1 MLANKNKNNTMQTN
15 KNKNNG
21 QGARGIKAIKGSIS
35 SVEYRE
41 QLKRDIPIT
50 LWASVTQGDRP
61 LLAVSKDKAQDRLA
75 GKGAKI
81 GKAENY
87 QDTQKR
93 HDETHP
99 FARLAS
105 FVAWRILNPGISAK
119 QRNATPVKGKG
130 SNGKRSKIKGYSDK
144 VTFAGYDA
152 KQLSATDRAELTAS
166 VALAAMAAPI
176 DPRSLVHSIGIAF
189 RGEIDPIADRS
200 LAPGGAVSTLAP
212 SMHAQCLPCRIA
224 VGCHEFNGAEW
235 KQIFTAARATLGI
248 KRGTSRGTSRG
259 TVKIE
264 SIDCEKEATQSA
276 IDRASLVASVE
287 KECEEQREEQ
297 RSHLRYD
304 LAVAMRAMHAK
315 VTRSMHAQR
324 AGGVREWIANWKRAI
339 RHVRTAL
346 RASLGNGHG
355 NNSKTTQAE
364 HMRALRFRQYLA
376 HGVRAEVTQA
386 PALACVSLDA
396 VCD

>member
-1 MLANKNKNNTMQTN
+1 MKANKNKNS
-15 KNKNNG
+15 G
-21 QGARGIKAIKGSIS
+21 QGARGSNAIKGSITS
-35 SVEYRE
+35 SQYKE
-41 QLKRDIPIT
+41 QLRAEIPIP
-50 LWASVTQGDRP
+50 LWAAAVQGNRP
-61 LLAVSKDKAQDRLA
+61 LLAVSRDKVQERLA
-75 GKGAKI
+75 GKGKKA

-93 HDETHP
+93 NDERHP

-105 FVAWRILNPGISAK
+105 FIAWRIFNPGISAK

-130 SNGKRSKIKGYSDK
+130 SNGKRSKIKGYSEK

-189 RGEIDPIADRS
+189 RGEIDPLADRS
-200 LAPGGAVSTLAP
+200 FSPGGVASTLTP
-212 SMHAQCLPCRIA
+212 SIHAQCLPCRIA
-224 VGCHEFNGAEW
+224 VGCHKFNGSEW

-248 KRGTSRGTSRG
+248 KRGTSRGT
-259 TVKIE
+259 VKIE
-264 SIDCEKEATQSA
+264 SIHCESEATQSA
-276 IDRASLVASVE
+276 IDRASLVASAE
-287 KECEEQREEQ
+287 KECAEQCAEQRARL
-297 RSHLRYD
+297 RSD
-304 LAVAMRAMHAK
+304 LAVAMRSMHGK

-355 NNSKTTQAE
+355 NNSNTKQAE

-376 HGVRAEVTQA
+376 HGVRAEVTKS

-396 VCD
+396 VCE

>member
-1 MLANKNKNNTMQTN
+1 MKNNNNN
-15 KNKNNG
+15 KG
-21 QGARGIKAIKGSIS
+21 ERGEGNKAIKGSIS
-35 SVEYRE
+35 AVEYRD
-41 QLKRDIPIT
+41 QLRAEIPIP
-50 LWASVTQGDRP
+50 LWAAAVQGNRP
-61 LLAVSKDKAQDRLA
+61 LLAVSKDKTQDRLA

-93 HDETHP
+93 HDERHP

-119 QRNATPVKGKG
+119 QRKATPVKGKG
-130 SNGKRSKIKGYSDK
+130 SNGKRSKIKGYAEN
-144 VTFAGYDA
+144 VTFAGYDT

-189 RGEIDPIADRS
+189 RGEIDPIADRA
-200 LAPGGAVSTLAP
+200 LAPGGVVSTLAP

-224 VGCHEFNGAEW
+224 VGCHKFNGAEW

-248 KRGTSRGTSRG
+248 KRGTSRGT
-259 TVKIE
+259 VKIE
-264 SIDCEKEATQSA
+264 SLNCESEETQGA
-276 IDRASLVASVE
+276 IDRASLVASIE
-287 KECEEQREEQ
+287 KECDDQRDEQRAQ
-297 RSHLRYD
+297 LRSD

-339 RHVRTAL
+339 RHVRKAL

-355 NNSKTTQAE
+355 NNSQTTQAE

-376 HGVRAEVTQA
+376 CGVRAEVTQA

>member
-1 MLANKNKNNTMQTN
+1 MKTQTN
-15 KNKNNG
+15 N
-21 QGARGIKAIKGSIS
+21 GARGTGNKAIKGSIS
-35 SVEYRE
+35 STQYKE
-41 QLKRDIPIT
+41 QLRAEIPIP
-50 LWASVTQGDRP
+50 LWAASVQGNRAP
-61 LLAVSKDKAQDRLA
+61 LAVSKDKMQDRLA
-75 GKGAKI
+75 GKGKKI
-81 GKAENY
+81 GKGENY
-87 QDTQKR
+87 CDTQKR

-119 QRNATPVKGKG
+119 QRNATPVRGKG
-130 SNGKRSKIKGYSDK
+130 SNGKRSKIKGYSEK

-152 KQLSATDRAELTAS
+152 KKLSATDRAELTAS

-200 LAPGGAVSTLAP
+200 FAPGGTVSTLAP

-224 VGCHEFNGAEW
+224 VGCHKFNGAEW

-248 KRGTSRGTSRG
+248 KRGTSRGT
-259 TVKIE
+259 VKIE
-264 SIDCEKEATQSA
+264 SLNCENEETQSA
-276 IDRASLVASVE
+276 IDRASLVASAE
-287 KECEEQREEQ
+287 KECAEQCAEQRAQ
-297 RSHLRYD
+297 MRSD
-304 LAVAMRAMHAK
+304 IAVAMRSMHAK
-315 VTRSMHAQR
+315 VARSMHAQR
-324 AGGVREWIANWKRAI
+324 DGGVREWIANWKRAI

-355 NNSKTTQAE
+355 NNSETTQAE
-364 HMRALRFRQYLA
+364 YMRALRFRQYLA
-376 HGVRAEVTQA
+376 HGVRAEVTHT
-386 PALACVSLDA
+386 PALACVSLHG

>member
-1 MLANKNKNNTMQTN
+1 MKTQ
-15 KNKNNG
+15 KNNG
-21 QGARGIKAIKGSIS
+21 VRGNGNKAIKGTIS
-35 SVEYRE
+35 AVEYRD
-41 QLKRDIPIT
+41 QLRAEIPIP
-50 LWASVTQGDRP
+50 LWAASVQGNRAP
-61 LLAVSKDKAQDRLA
+61 LAVSKDKIQDRLA
-75 GKGAKI
+75 GKGSKI

-93 HDETHP
+93 HDERHP

-105 FVAWRILNPGISAK
+105 FVGWRILNPGISAK
-119 QRNATPVKGKG
+119 QRNATPVRGKG
-130 SNGKRSKIKGYSDK
+130 TNGKQRKIKGYSQN
-144 VTFAGYDA
+144 VTFSGYEV
-152 KQLSATDRAELTAS
+152 KKLSATDRAELTAS

-189 RGEIDPIADRS
+189 RGEIDPIADRA
-200 LAPGGAVSTLAP
+200 LAPGGTVSALAP
-212 SMHAQCLPCRIA
+212 AMHAQCLPCRIA
-224 VGCHEFNGAEW
+224 VGCHKFNGAEW

-248 KRGTSRGTSRG
+248 KRGTARG

-264 SIDCEKEATQSA
+264 SMESEATQSA
-276 IDRASLVASVE
+276 IDRASLVASIE
-287 KECEEQREEQ
+287 KECDDQREEQ
-297 RSHLRYD
+297 RAHLRSD
-304 LAVAMRAMHAK
+304 LAVAMRSMHAK

-324 AGGVREWIANWKRAI
+324 DGGVREWIANWKRAI

-386 PALACVSLDA
+386 PALACVSLDS

>member
-1 MLANKNKNNTMQTN
+1 M
-15 KNKNNG
+15 
-21 QGARGIKAIKGSIS
+21 
-35 SVEYRE
+35 
-41 QLKRDIPIT
+41 
-50 LWASVTQGDRP
+50 
-61 LLAVSKDKAQDRLA
+61 
-75 GKGAKI
+75 
-81 GKAENY
+81 
-87 QDTQKR
+87 
-93 HDETHP
+93 
-99 FARLAS
+99 
-105 FVAWRILNPGISAK
+105 NPGLSAK
-119 QRNATPVKGKG
+119 QRNATPAKGNG
-130 SNGKRSKIKGYSDK
+130 SNGKRSKIKGYSEK
-144 VTFAGYDA
+144 VTFVGYDA

-166 VALAAMAAPI
+166 VALAAMAEPI

-200 LAPGGAVSTLAP
+200 LAPGGVVSTLAP
-212 SMHAQCLPCRIA
+212 SIHAQCLPCRIA
-224 VGCHEFNGAEW
+224 VGCHKFNRSEW

-248 KRGTSRGTSRG
+248 KRGTARG

-264 SIDCEKEATQSA
+264 SIDCESEATQSA

-339 RHVRTAL
+339 RHVRKAL
-346 RASLGNGHG
+346 RASLGNGHR

-364 HMRALRFRQYLA
+364 YMRALRFREYLA
-376 HGVRAEVTQA
+376 HGVRAEVTKS